1 LFADEQEE
9 QEEQVLQTVL
19 CNERDVA
26 ETPIPLTSRINHRE
40 VLLEYTRDGHRVNLG
55 RDLRCSTVIPV
66 NTNGHYQ
73 NPFHNNNNNN
83 DNVAISPMAQA
94 REHQQLYTPNLSIP
108 DDDGNYLTRAQ

>member
-1 LFADEQEE
+1 M
-9 QEEQVLQTVL
+9 LQTVL

-26 ETPIPLTSRINHRE
+26 ETPIPLTGINHRE

-66 NTNGHYQ
+66 NTNGH
-73 NPFHNNNNNN
+73 
-83 DNVAISPMAQA
+83 VAISPMAQA